1 MSEAW
6 VTFGFRVLAILAVL
20 GFLVY
25 FSKIYRRVR
34 YLKDVPA
41 DEESRKMYFE
51 TFKAVVTAAGL
62 GIPVIG
68 TTLSKGPGPHLW
80 MLQWAAL
87 YLLGAVAFAVITLL
101 EMSRRYERQRTLL
114 PDAEPED
121 LTKAT
126 NAILAKLTPA
136 GESKTVD
143 YPGALKLVLDYCRAK
158 TPPPGLTSGLE
169 KGEVLALCVWA
180 YFSSVG
186 FIMGLLYVVRFVVCF
201 QIPAG

>member
-101 EMSRRYERQRTLL
+101 EMSRRYERQRTRL

-121 LTKAT
+121 LSKA
-126 NAILAKLTPA
+126 AGKILEKMQPVGDKPA
-136 GESKTVD
+136 D
-143 YPGALKLVLDYCRAK
+143 YAEALKLVLDYCRAR

-186 FIMGLLYVVRFVVCF
+186 FIVGLLYVVRFVASF
-201 QIPAG
+201 QIST